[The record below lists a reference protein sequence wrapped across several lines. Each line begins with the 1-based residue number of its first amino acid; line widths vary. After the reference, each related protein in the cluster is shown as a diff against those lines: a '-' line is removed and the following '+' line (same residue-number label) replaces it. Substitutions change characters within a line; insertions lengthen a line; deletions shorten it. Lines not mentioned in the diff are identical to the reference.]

1 MTSEPL
7 PTAAPT
13 VAVGATLL
21 GLGDSIAAG
30 IGAPHVSDGFLGVLA
45 HRLAHRHPHIRLVNL
60 AVPGETSSS
69 MLASGGQ
76 LDVAESLIAAGGV
89 SPIVL
94 SIGGNDAMEA
104 ATVGDDAALSQ
115 LARNLDHILRRLDA
129 ALRAAGSRLA
139 GAACV
144 QTVYNPFELAVGGGA
159 DLSAVDADALAPRRS
174 TRGGHNRVIRAA
186 AAHWGVAVA
195 DVARIFRGRAR
206 ELTWVGSGDIHPSGP
221 GHAVIADA
229 YVAACGWEGV

>member
-1 MTSEPL
+1 MTSEPA
-7 PTAAPT
+7 PAEAPT
-13 VAVGATLL
+13 VAIDSTLL

-30 IGAPHVSDGFLGVLA
+30 IGAPHVSDGFLGLLA
-45 HRLAHRHPHIRLVNL
+45 RRLARRHPDIRLVNL

-69 MLASGGQ
+69 MLAPGGQ
-76 LDVAESLIAAGGV
+76 LEVAEGVITAGGV

-104 ATVGDDAALSQ
+104 ATLGDDAALSL
-115 LARNLDHILRRLDA
+115 LARNLDHILRRLDV

-139 GAACV
+139 GSACL
-144 QTVYNPFELAVGGGA
+144 QTVYNPFELAG
-159 DLSAVDADALAPRRS
+159 VDGQPHPEVDPDALAPRRS
-174 TRGGHNRVIRAA
+174 TRGGHNRVIRVA
-186 AAHWGVAVA
+186 AAHWGVGVA

-206 ELTWVGSGDIHPSGP
+206 ELTWVGSGDIHPSER
-221 GHAVIADA
+221 GHTVIADA